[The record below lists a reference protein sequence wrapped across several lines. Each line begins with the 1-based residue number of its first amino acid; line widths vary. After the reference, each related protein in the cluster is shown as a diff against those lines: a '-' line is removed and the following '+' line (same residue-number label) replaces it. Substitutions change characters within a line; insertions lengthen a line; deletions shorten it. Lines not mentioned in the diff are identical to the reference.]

1 MLDMIIERHGQK
13 PDRELLLLILAEQLL
28 INEKLDKMSNDAQ
41 DLQALVAQ
49 LKGDLDTTKT
59 SLDAIK
65 AGVATIVGGLNPGG
79 LTADEVTALKASL
92 LDATGQ
98 SAAIAQEAQED
109 AAAVAAAQPEA
120 PAEPQS

>member
-1 MLDMIIERHGQK
+1 MLDVIIERHGQK

-41 DLQALVAQ
+41 DLQTLVAQ

-65 AGVATIVGGLNPGG
+65 AGVATIVDGLNPGG
-79 LTADEVTALKASL
+79 LTADEVTALKSSL

-98 SAAIAQEAQED
+98 SAAVAQEAQED
-109 AAAVAAAQPEA
+109 AAAVAAAQPAA
-120 PAEPQS
+120 PTTPAT